1 MLTVSSKMPKLVDY
15 EKEKQLNASPEVLPW
30 LPIYSCFVMRGDLMI
45 SLSDDKQA
53 NIIDAFKSKK
63 DRKDQE
69 SIQPSVTP
77 VPGYQ
82 MGK

>member
-1 MLTVSSKMPKLVDY
+1 MPKLVDY
-15 EKEKQLNASPEVLPW
+15 EKEKTTQCRPRGAPLVADLFLFCYE
-30 LPIYSCFVMRGDLMI
+30 GDLMI

-63 DRKDQE
+63 DSKDQE
-69 SIQPSVTP
+69 SIQPSTTP